1 MSRLRTGEWV
11 AAISAVGLFITL
23 FFDWFS
29 VDGHAAG
36 WTAYAPGGVLHL
48 SGWGSLGWFMDVLLG
63 LMILGGVALAFMNV
77 RRAAPAW
84 PVGASVLMWTAGT
97 LIWIALAVRVA
108 TQPGLGLGLS
118 NRPVLVEAPAYLGL
132 LFAALIPL
140 GAFLS
145 LRDERTHTREA
156 RAYTP
161 PTPRTAP
168 GA

>member
-1 MSRLRTGEWV
+1 MSRLRTGEWI
-11 AAISAVGLFITL
+11 AAISAVGLFVTL

-36 WTAYAPGGVLHL
+36 WTAYAPGPVHL

-63 LMILGGVALAFMNV
+63 LMILGGVALALMNV

-84 PVGASVLMWTAGT
+84 PVGASVLLWTTGA

-140 GAFLS
+140 GAFLA
-145 LRDERTHTREA
+145 LRDERTPTREA
-156 RAYTP
+156 LAYMP
-161 PTPRTAP
+161 PPARTAP